1 MPSLTPPRH
10 IPTLRKRDA
19 PIPWGVDVK
28 GSFVSD
34 VTELTAADINALIL
48 ISLFAVESSH
58 PKCGGLQYDKIP
70 YLFVL
75 EQSKYR

>member
-1 MPSLTPPRH
+1 
-10 IPTLRKRDA
+10 
-19 PIPWGVDVK
+19 
-28 GSFVSD
+28 VSG

-58 PKCGGLQYDKIP
+58 PKGGGLQYDKIP

-75 EQSKYR
+75 EQSV